1 MTTIVLI
8 LCALAFLTF
17 SVVKSRK
24 RTWESIRIARKMF
37 FTTFTE
43 VIGIMA
49 LVGLVLALLPPEQIR
64 RFLGGESE
72 LLSTVYGALIGTITI
87 MPAFIA
93 FPLAKSLVSQGA
105 YLITIAAF
113 LTTLTMVGFATF
125 PLEVRHFGRRFAL
138 IRNGLSF
145 VLALVIAFGMGVVL

>member
-8 LCALAFLTF
+8 LCALAFLIF
-17 SVVKSRK
+17 SVVKSREK
-24 RTWESIRIARKMF
+24 TWESIRIARKMF
-37 FTTFTE
+37 FNTFTE

-49 LVGLVLALLPPEQIR
+49 LVGLLLALLPPEQIR
-64 RFLGGESE
+64 RILGGESE
-72 LLSTVYGALIGTITI
+72 LLSTLYGALIGTVTI

-145 VLALVIAFGMGVVL
+145 VLALVIAFGMGVIL